1 MLQSLSI
8 KNLALIKNESIEF
21 GDGLN
26 IILGETGAGKSL
38 IFEALFFVLGIKT
51 DKSLIRNG
59 EENMKVDV
67 LFTNLPNSIKNE
79 LENLEI
85 DDTEELLISRTLST
99 EGRSS
104 VKINGNIATLS
115 SLKNIAKL
123 LVDTLVQHES
133 LELLKTKNHLSM
145 LDSYIG
151 EKAISLKQEISSLL
165 AEISSINKRI
175 DALGGDK
182 EERER
187 RKDILLY
194 QIEEIEKAEIILGE
208 DEEIEEK
215 LKLLDS
221 AEKIKET
228 LSYVLGLISNS
239 DKGASSQID
248 EAYRQLNA
256 LSNIEKINALQERLG
271 NAKYEVEDIFE
282 ELHSIFSSS
291 NFDEIE
297 YNRLDQRKD
306 LLKSL
311 KKKYGA
317 TLELVLEYFEKIK
330 SQYDDISGSEIT
342 IEKLNKEKTALEA
355 KANEIANMLSSIR
368 KQSAN
373 EIKDKIV
380 LELKDLGMK
389 GTRFEIS
396 FEEKSLSHDGL
407 DSITFNFSANV
418 GQEVKNISKTASGGE
433 ISRIM
438 LAIKNIFT
446 SAEKNKTLLFDEV
459 DSGISGETGNMVATK
474 LRNIAESEQI
484 ICITHLPQVASA
496 GHNFIKVT
504 KEVVDGQTISNSSY
518 VKESDIPLEIAR
530 LIGGKILTDTAIS
543 HAKELRNKFANWII

>member
-8 KNLALIKNESIEF
+8 KNLALIKNENIEF
-21 GDGLN
+21 NDGLN

-38 IFEALFFVLGIKT
+38 IFEALFFALGLKT
-51 DKSLIRNG
+51 DKALIRNG
-59 EENMKVDV
+59 EESMKVDV
-67 LFTNLPNSIKNE
+67 LFSNLPVSLKNE

-85 DDTEELLISRTLST
+85 EETDELLISRTLNC

-104 VKINGNIATLS
+104 IKINGNIATLS
-115 SLKNIAKL
+115 SLKNLSKL

-133 LELLKTKNHLSM
+133 LELLKTKNHLTM

-165 AEISSINKRI
+165 AEISAINKRI
-175 DALGGDK
+175 DLLGGDK

-194 QIEEIEKAEIILGE
+194 QIEEIEKAEITLGE

-228 LSYVLGLISNS
+228 LSYVLSLISNS
-239 DKGASSQID
+239 DKGATSQID
-248 EAYRQLNA
+248 DAYRHLNS
-256 LSNIEKINALQERLG
+256 LSNIEKISDLQERLG

-282 ELHSIFSSS
+282 ELHDIFSSS

-297 YNRLDQRKD
+297 YARLDQRKD

-317 TLELVLEYFEKIK
+317 SLELVLEYYEKIK
-330 SQYDDISGSEIT
+330 NQYDDISGSEIT
-342 IEKLNKEKTALEA
+342 IEKLNKEKTALEQ
-355 KANEIANMLSSIR
+355 KANVIADTLSSLR
-368 KQSAN
+368 KKVAD
-373 EIKDKIV
+373 EIKEKIV

-396 FEEKSLSHDGL
+396 FEEKSITLDGK
-407 DSITFNFSANV
+407 DNVTFNFSANV

-433 ISRIM
+433 MSRIM
-438 LAIKNIFT
+438 LAMKNIFT
-446 SAEKNKTLLFDEV
+446 GADRNKTLLFDEV
-459 DSGISGETGNMVATK
+459 DAGISGETGNMIATK
-474 LRNIAESEQI
+474 LRNIAGSEQI

-496 GHNFIKVT
+496 GHNFIKVA
-504 KEVVDGQTISNSSY
+504 KEVIDGQTISNSSLISEND
-518 VKESDIPLEIAR
+518 VPLEIAR
-530 LIGGKILTDTAIS
+530 LIGGQILTDTALS
-543 HAKELRNKFANWII
+543 HAKELRNKFTNWIF